1 MAVEL
6 IYFLVHLLNSF
17 PPKNG
22 VSETI
27 SPATLLTGLTPDFNK
42 HCRLNFGSY
51 EKTHEEFAP
60 SNSITARTIG
70 RITLGPGSSQQAG
83 YWFMSLDTG
92 REILRRNWTP
102 LQIPDV

>member
-1 MAVEL
+1 ML
-6 IYFLVHLLNSF
+6 
-17 PPKNG
+17 
-22 VSETI
+22 ETI
-27 SPATLLTGLTPDFNK
+27 SPDTLLPRLTPNFK
-42 HCRLNFGSY
+42 HCRLDFGSY
-51 EKTHEEFAP
+51 EQTNEEFAP